1 MSKPSHIRALLLVAV
16 FALVISACSS
26 STTPVEVSTSPP
38 SSVTSSTVAP
48 TTTTSTPTTLPA
60 PTTTALEDSTTSTTV
75 APQASGWIQVASD
88 RSVFGGSAD
97 QVVVS
102 IVEGGPGLVAVGRDG
117 NDGALNAAVWT
128 SSNGIDWA
136 RVPDDDTVFGGS
148 GSQAM
153 FGVAASESGLVAVGY
168 DASGGDADAAV
179 WTSSDGITWTRV
191 THDES
196 VFGGAD
202 DQDMLSITAGGP
214 GFVAVGDDYASG
226 ESDGAV
232 WTSPDGVTW
241 KRVTGAALGG
251 VDTQIIES
259 VAAAGDDLVAV
270 GYEYSGSDWDG
281 VVWTSSDG
289 ATWTR
294 AADPGSVLAG
304 SNNEALLGVTAGGPG
319 LIAVGYDD
327 ANGDWDTRVWTS
339 ADGSEWTLLPADP
352 AVFGGSGDQQIAKVV
367 EGGPGFVAVGRE
379 STGNG
384 SDAIVWVSSDGIEW
398 TRADDPGSVFGGPR
412 SQRIF
417 GVAATTYG
425 VFAVGFT
432 ETPAG
437 DWDAAIWMLAPSG

>member
-1 MSKPSHIRALLLVAV
+1 MPPKGLLTDIPRRMTKPSHIRVLPLIAV

-26 STTPVEVSTSPP
+26 STAPVEVSTSPP
-38 SSVTSSTVAP
+38 SLVTSSTVVP
-48 TTTTSTPTTLPA
+48 KTTTSA
-60 PTTTALEDSTTSTTV
+60 PTTTASPETTTTTPPTTTTTV
-75 APQASGWIQVASD
+75 ALQASGWIQVASD

-97 QVVVS
+97 QVAVS

-117 NDGALNAAVWT
+117 NNGALDATVWT
-128 SSNGIDWA
+128 SPNGIDWT
-136 RVPDDDTVFGGS
+136 RVPDDEAGFGGP

-153 FGVAASESGLVAVGY
+153 FGVAAGESGLVAVGY

-179 WTSSDGITWTRV
+179 WTSPDGISWIRID
-191 THDES
+191 HDES
-196 VFGGAD
+196 VFGGVD

-259 VAAAGDDLVAV
+259 VAAAGTDLVAV
-270 GYEYSGSDWDG
+270 GYEYSGSSWDG
-281 VVWTSSDG
+281 VVWMSSDG

-304 SNNEALLGVTAGGPG
+304 NDNEALLGVTAAGSG
-319 LIAVGYDD
+319 LIAVGYDE

-339 ADGSEWTLLPADP
+339 DDGSDWTLLPADG
-352 AVFGGSGDQQIAKVV
+352 V
-367 EGGPGFVAVGRE
+367 
-379 STGNG
+379 
-384 SDAIVWVSSDGIEW
+384 
-398 TRADDPGSVFGGPR
+398 VFGGPEISR
-412 SQRIF
+412 SPRSSKEARDSLRLA
-417 GVAATTYG
+417 GRPLATGPMRSCGYRLTGSSGPAPTTPDRYSAALAASAYS
-425 VFAVGFT
+425 ASQPQLT
-432 ETPAG
+432 ECSP
-437 DWDAAIWMLAPSG
+437 

>member
-1 MSKPSHIRALLLVAV
+1 
-16 FALVISACSS
+16 
-26 STTPVEVSTSPP
+26 
-38 SSVTSSTVAP
+38 
-48 TTTTSTPTTLPA
+48 
-60 PTTTALEDSTTSTTV
+60 
-75 APQASGWIQVASD
+75 
-88 RSVFGGSAD
+88 
-97 QVVVS
+97 
-102 IVEGGPGLVAVGRDG
+102 VAVGRDG

-128 SSNGIDWA
+128 SSNGIDWT
-136 RVPDDDTVFGGS
+136 RVPDDDAVFGGS

-179 WTSSDGITWTRV
+179 WTSSDGTSWTRV
-191 THDES
+191 AHDES

-259 VAAAGDDLVAV
+259 VAAAGSDLVAV

-281 VVWTSSDG
+281 VVWMSSDG
-289 ATWTR
+289 ASWTR
-294 AADPGSVLAG
+294 AADPGSALAG
-304 SNNEALLGVTAGGPG
+304 SNNEALLGVTAGGSG

-327 ANGDWDTRVWTS
+327 ANSDWDTRVWTS
-339 ADGSEWTLLPADP
+339 VDGSDWTLLPADP
-352 AVFGGSGDQQIAKVV
+352 AVFGGPGDQQIAKVV

-384 SDAIVWVSSDGIEW
+384 SDAIVWVSTDGIEW
-398 TRADDPGSVFGGPR
+398 ARADDPGSVFGGPR

-417 GVAATTYG
+417 GVTATTYG
-425 VFAVGFT
+425 VFAVGFA
-432 ETPAG
+432 EAPGG
-437 DWDAAIWMLAPSG
+437 DWDAAIWMLAPTS